1 MFKKS
6 HLYLDEDQNWK
17 AAGVSR
23 ENPIFIDHLLKTMN
37 SLQPIFETAKTKSE
51 FEFIMVLLRIRGLQD
66 AGWDPWENTI
76 DVVKTISKLHQ
87 AAKFNASI
95 HLQLWLYGHIIEASE
110 PYNIIANMLNVAS
123 GSRYQIDHF
132 PDKPRGRYQIPQSP
146 SEKVDALKEKS
157 TATGMAQAVVPFD
170 GLIDRDL
177 RNAVFHSDYSLY
189 ENEVR
194 IRKGPKL
201 VYTLAEINEIV
212 NHALGYIEGMDSLIK
227 FHIKTYKIPKV
238 IDVHP
243 EFSRDP
249 DEKAVVIVRKGE
261 GAIGLKD
268 NWTTDQLRRGKIPFR
283 VGRFLRYELKMLEQ
297 DHSLQ
302 LMPVNRINLINKV
315 LIFLPGFV
323 RRQIVNRLRQKKW
336 Y

>member
-6 HLYLDEDQNWK
+6 HLYLDTDQNWK

-23 ENPIFIDHLLKTMN
+23 KNPIFIDHLLKTMN
-37 SLQPIFETAKTKSE
+37 SFQPIFETAKIKSE
-51 FEFIMVLLRIRGLQD
+51 FEFIMVLLRIVGIQD
-66 AGWDPWENTI
+66 VGWDAWENTI

-110 PYNIIANMLNVAS
+110 PYNVIANMLNVAS
-123 GSRYQIDHF
+123 GGRYQIDNF
-132 PDKPRGRYQIPQSP
+132 PDKVRGRHQIPQSP

-157 TATGMAQAVVPFD
+157 TSLGMAQATVPFEE
-170 GLIDRDL
+170 LVDRDL
-177 RNAVFHSDYSLY
+177 RNAIFHSDYSLY
-189 ENEVR
+189 ENEIR

-201 VYTLAEINEIV
+201 VYASSELNEKI

-227 FHIKTYKIPKV
+227 SHARSYKLPKI

-243 EFSRDP
+243 EFSVDP

-268 NWTTDQLRRGKIPFR
+268 NWTSDQLRRGKIPFQM
-283 VGRFLRYELKMLEQ
+283 GRLLRYEVKKLDQ

-302 LMPVNRINLINKV
+302 LLPMNRINMINKV
-315 LIFLPGFV
+315 LVFLPRFV
-323 RRQIVNRLRQKKW
+323 RRQIIRILKQKKW